1 MSQPP
6 RLTTASGFPVA
17 DNQNSASAGPRGPLL
32 LQDFHLIEKLQHFN
46 RERIPERVVHAKGS
60 GAYGTF
66 TVTHDISKYTK
77 AKLFDTVGKQ
87 VETFARF
94 STVGGEKGS
103 ADTER
108 DPRGFAVR
116 FYTEEGNWDLVG
128 NNTPMFFIKDPIK
141 FPDFVHTQ
149 KRDPQT
155 NLKSANMMFDFWS
168 KAPES
173 LHQVTMLFS
182 DRGTPDGYRHMDG
195 FGSHTYSLINAAGER
210 VYVKWHFKTRQGIK
224 NLSAADASRL
234 AGEDPDH
241 AQRDLFNAIA
251 GGEFPQW
258 DVKLQVATEQQLADW
273 EARTGWNPF
282 DLTKVW
288 PHKDFPLIPV
298 GVFELNRNPANY
310 HAEVEQAAFSPANV
324 VPGMGYSPDKMLQGR
339 LFAYHDAQ
347 LYRVGTNHQ
356 HLPVNAPRCPF
367 HNQQRDG
374 AMAISNGGA
383 APNYATVEAGGSN
396 PSGLG
401 HGEPALALQ
410 GGAGRYDGRGNED
423 DYTQAGNL
431 FRLMPAQEKQNLFN
445 NLAGPLSQCSSDIV
459 QRQLNHFDQADPAYG
474 AGVRAALKAR
484 GANID

>member
-1 MSQPP
+1 MKQPP
-6 RLTTASGFPVA
+6 ITTASGIPVA

-66 TVTHDISKYTK
+66 TVTHDITQYTK
-77 AKLFDTVGKQ
+77 AKLFAEVGKQ
-87 VETFARF
+87 TETFARF

-108 DPRGFAVR
+108 DPRGFALR

-128 NNTPMFFIKDPIK
+128 NNTPMFFIKDGIK
-141 FPDFVHTQ
+141 FPDFIHTQ

-155 NLKSANMMFDFWS
+155 NLKSPTMMFDFWS
-168 KAPES
+168 KTPES
-173 LHQVTMLFS
+173 LHQTTMLFS

-210 VYVKWHFKTRQGIK
+210 VYVKWHFKTRQGIR
-224 NLSAADASRL
+224 NLEAAEATRL
-234 AGEDPDH
+234 AGTDPDY
-241 AQRDLFNAIA
+241 AQRDLFGAIA
-251 GGEFPQW
+251 AGDFPQW
-258 DVKLQVATEQQLADW
+258 DVKLQVATEAELAAW
-273 EARTGWNPF
+273 EAHTGWNPF

-288 PHKDFPLIPV
+288 PHADFPLIPV
-298 GVFELNRNPANY
+298 GVFELNRNPLNY
-310 HAEVEQAAFSPANV
+310 HAEVEQAALSPSNV
-324 VPGMGYSPDKMLQGR
+324 VPGMGYSPDKMLQAR

-356 HLPVNAPRCPF
+356 HLPVNAPRCPV

-374 AMAISNGGA
+374 AMAIANGGA
-383 APNYATVEAGGSN
+383 AQNYQPVDANGSD
-396 PSGLG
+396 PQGLG
-401 HGEPALALQ
+401 NGEPALALQ
-410 GGAGRYDGRGNED
+410 GGAARYDGRGKED

-431 FRLMPAQEKQNLFN
+431 FRLMPAREQQNLFDN
-445 NLAGPLSQCSSDIV
+445 IAGPLSQVSAEIIA
-459 QRQLNHFDQADPAYG
+459 RQLGHYDLADPAYG
-474 AGVRAALKAR
+474 VGVRAALKAR
-484 GANID
+484 GVSVG

>member
-6 RLTTASGFPVA
+6 ITTASGIPVA
-17 DNQNSASAGPRGPLL
+17 DNQNSMTAGPRGPVL

-66 TVTHDISKYTK
+66 TVTHDITKLSK
-77 AKLFDTVGKQ
+77 AKLFAEVGKQ
-87 VETFARF
+87 TETFLRF

-116 FYTEEGNWDLVG
+116 FYTEQGNWDLVG
-128 NNTPMFFIKDPIK
+128 NNTPVFFLKDGIK
-141 FPDFVHTQ
+141 FPDFIHTQ

-155 NLKSANMMFDFWS
+155 NLKSPTMMFDFWS
-168 KAPES
+168 QTPES
-173 LHQVTMLFS
+173 LHQVTTLFS
-182 DRGTPDGYRHMDG
+182 SRGTPDGYRHMHG
-195 FGSHTYSLINAAGER
+195 FGSHTYSLINVDGER
-210 VYVKWHFKTRQGIK
+210 AYVKWHFLTQQGIK
-224 NLSAADASRL
+224 NLSADEAQRI
-234 AGEDPDH
+234 AGSDPDYS
-241 AQRDLFNAIA
+241 QRDLFNAIA
-251 GGEFPQW
+251 SGDFPRW
-258 DVKLQVATEQQLADW
+258 DVKVQVATEAELATW

-288 PHKDFPLIPV
+288 PHKDFPLLPV
-298 GVFELNRNPANY
+298 GVLELNRNPVNY
-310 HAEVEQAAFSPANV
+310 HAEVEQAALSPSNV
-324 VPGMGYSPDKMLQGR
+324 VPGLGYSPDKMLQAR

-374 AMAISNGGA
+374 GMAVANGGA
-383 APNYATVEAGGSN
+383 AQNYQPVDANGSN
-396 PSGLG
+396 PQGLG
-401 HGEPALALQ
+401 NGEPALALQ
-410 GGAGRYDGRGNED
+410 GAAGRYDARGTED
-423 DYTQAGNL
+423 DYTQAGDL
-431 FRLMPAQEKQNLFN
+431 FRLMPADEQQNLFN
-445 NLAGPLSQCSSDIV
+445 NMAGPLSQVSTEIIA
-459 QRQLNHFDQADPAYG
+459 RQLGHLDKADPAYG

-484 GANID
+484 GVNLA

>member
-1 MSQPP
+1 MRQP
-6 RLTTASGFPVA
+6 RLTTASGIPVA
-17 DNQNSASAGPRGPLL
+17 DNQNSLSAGPRGPLL

-66 TVTHDISKYTK
+66 TVTHDLRPYTK
-77 AKLFDTVGKQ
+77 AKLFSGIGKQ
-87 VETFARF
+87 TPVFLRF

-108 DPRGFAVR
+108 DPRGFALR

-128 NNTPMFFIKDPIK
+128 NNTPVFFLKDPIK
-141 FPDFVHTQ
+141 FPDFIHTQ

-168 KAPES
+168 RAPES
-173 LHQVTMLFS
+173 LHQVTILFS

-195 FGSHTYSLINAAGER
+195 FGSHTYSLINEAGER
-210 VYVKWHFKTRQGIK
+210 VYVKWHFKTRQGIR
-224 NLSAADASRL
+224 NLSAAEAARI
-234 AGEDPDH
+234 AGTDPDH
-241 AQRDLFNAIA
+241 AQRDLFVAIA
-251 GGEFPQW
+251 RGDHPQW
-258 DVKLQVATEQQLADW
+258 DVKVQVATSRQLADW
-273 EARTGWNPF
+273 EQRTGWNPF

-288 PHKDFPLIPV
+288 PHGDFPMLPV
-298 GVFELNRNPANY
+298 GVLELNRNPDNY

-374 AMAISNGGA
+374 AMAIANGGA
-383 APNYATVEAGGSN
+383 ARNYATIDSVGG
-396 PSGLG
+396 GALGMG
-401 HGEPALALQ
+401 HGEPELPIT
-410 GGAGRYDGRGNED
+410 GDAGRYDFRGMED

-431 FRLMPAQEKQNLFN
+431 FRLMTQPERQNLCD
-445 NLAGPLSQCSSDIV
+445 NLAGPLSQVDDDIL
-459 QRQLNHFDQADPAYG
+459 QRQLRQFDKADPAYG
-474 AGVRAALKAR
+474 RGVRASLKGLGR
-484 GANID
+484 NVD

>member
-1 MSQPP
+1 MT
-6 RLTTASGFPVA
+6 RLTTASGIPIA
-17 DNQNSASAGPRGPLL
+17 DNQNSLSAGSRGPLL

-66 TVTHDISKYTK
+66 TVTHDLTPFTK
-77 AKLFDTVGKQ
+77 AKLFSEVGKRT
-87 VETFARF
+87 ETFLRF

-108 DPRGFAVR
+108 DPRGFALR

-128 NNTPMFFIKDPIK
+128 NNTPVFFLKDPIK
-141 FPDFVHTQ
+141 FPDFIHTQ
-149 KRDPQT
+149 KRQPDS

-168 KAPES
+168 QAPES
-173 LHQVTMLFS
+173 LHQVTILFS

-195 FGSHTYSLINAAGER
+195 FGSHTYSLINDNGQR
-210 VYVKWHFKTRQGIK
+210 TYVKWHFKTRQGIR
-224 NLSAADASRL
+224 NLTSEEAVGI
-234 AGEDPDH
+234 AGTDPDH
-241 AQRDLFNAIA
+241 AGRDLFEAIA
-251 GGEFPQW
+251 AGHYPQW
-258 DVKLQVATEQQLADW
+258 DVKVQLATQEQLDDW

-288 PHKDFPLIPV
+288 PHGDFPLLPV
-298 GVFELNRNPANY
+298 GVLELNRNPRNY

-324 VPGMGYSPDKMLQGR
+324 PPGMGYSPDKMLQGR

-374 AMAISNGGA
+374 AMAIADVGA
-383 APNYATVEAGGSN
+383 ARIYDPVNAVGKGVL
-396 PSGLG
+396 GMG
-401 HGEPALALQ
+401 HGEHELPLH
-410 GGAGRYDGRGNED
+410 GNAGRFDFRGQED
-423 DYTQAGNL
+423 DFTQPGNL
-431 FRLMPAQEKQNLFN
+431 FRLMSDEAKQNLFD
-445 NLAGPLSQCSSDIV
+445 NLAGPLSQVTDAILE
-459 QRQLNHFDQADPAYG
+459 RQLALFDQADPAYG
-474 AGVRAALKAR
+474 RGVRAALAAR
-484 GANID
+484 GRHAG

>member
-1 MSQPP
+1 MTQP
-6 RLTTASGFPVA
+6 RLTTASGIPVA
-17 DNQNSASAGPRGPLL
+17 DNQNSLSAGPRGPLL

-60 GAYGTF
+60 GAYGSF
-66 TVTHDISKYTK
+66 TVTHDLRAYTK
-77 AKLFDTVGKQ
+77 ARLFSEIGKQ
-87 VETFARF
+87 TPVFLRF

-108 DPRGFAVR
+108 DPRGFALR

-128 NNTPMFFIKDPIK
+128 NNTPVFFLKDPIK
-141 FPDFVHTQ
+141 FPDFIHTQ

-173 LHQVTMLFS
+173 LHQVTILFS

-195 FGSHTYSLINAAGER
+195 FGSHAYSLINEAGER
-210 VYVKWHFKTRQGIK
+210 VYVKWHFKTRQGIR
-224 NLSAADASRL
+224 NLSALDAARI
-234 AGEDPDH
+234 AGLDPDH
-241 AQRDLFNAIA
+241 AQRDLFEAIA
-251 GGEFPQW
+251 RGDYPQW
-258 DVKLQVATEQQLADW
+258 DVKLQVATSQQLADW
-273 EARTGWNPF
+273 EQRTGWNPF

-288 PHKDFPLIPV
+288 PHGDFPMLPV
-298 GVFELNRNPANY
+298 GVLELDRNPDNY

-374 AMAISNGGA
+374 AMAIANGGA
-383 APNYATVEAGGSN
+383 ARNYATIDSVGG
-396 PSGLG
+396 GALGMG
-401 HGEPALALQ
+401 HGEKELPIT
-410 GGAGRYDGRGNED
+410 GDAGRYDFRGMED

-431 FRLMPAQEKQNLFN
+431 FRLMTAQERQNLCD
-445 NLAGPLSQCSSDIV
+445 NLAGPLSGVDADILE
-459 QRQLNHFDQADPAYG
+459 RQLRQFDKADPAYG
-474 AGVRAALKAR
+474 RGVRAALTAR
-484 GANID
+484 GRKVD

>member
-6 RLTTASGFPVA
+6 ITTASGIPVA
-17 DNQNSASAGPRGPLL
+17 DNQNSMTAGPRGPVL

-66 TVTHDISKYTK
+66 TVTNDITQYTK
-77 AKLFDTVGKQ
+77 ARLFAEVGKQ
-87 VETFARF
+87 TETFLRF

-128 NNTPMFFIKDPIK
+128 NNTPVFFIKDGIK
-141 FPDFVHTQ
+141 FPDFIHTQ

-155 NLKSANMMFDFWS
+155 NLKSPTAMFDFWS
-168 KAPES
+168 RTPES
-173 LHQVTMLFS
+173 LHQVTTLFS
-182 DRGTPDGYRHMDG
+182 SRGTPDGYRHMHG

-210 VYVKWHFKTRQGIK
+210 VYVKWHFLTQQGIR
-224 NLSAADASRL
+224 NLSAAEATRI
-234 AGEDPDH
+234 AGSDPDY

-251 GGEFPQW
+251 KGDFPRW
-258 DVKLQVATEQQLADW
+258 DVKLQVATEADLAAW

-298 GVFELNRNPANY
+298 GVLELNRNPLNY
-310 HAEVEQAAFSPANV
+310 HAEVEQAALSPANV
-324 VPGMGYSPDKMLQGR
+324 VPGMGYSPDKMLQSR

-374 AMAISNGGA
+374 AMAIANGGA
-383 APNYATVEAGGSN
+383 AVNYDPVQAAGSN
-396 PSGLG
+396 PQGMG
-401 HGEPALALQ
+401 HGEPALPQSGA
-410 GGAGRYDGRGNED
+410 AGRYDARGKED
-423 DYTQAGNL
+423 DYTQAGDL
-431 FRLMPAQEKQNLFN
+431 FRLMPKDEQQNLFD
-445 NLAGPLSQCSSDIV
+445 NLAGPLSQVSAEIIE
-459 QRQLNHFDQADPAYG
+459 RQLGHFDLADRAYG

-484 GANID
+484 GVNVG

>member
-1 MSQPP
+1 MRHPH
-6 RLTTASGFPVA
+6 LTTASGIPVA
-17 DNQNSASAGPRGPLL
+17 DNQNSLSAGPRGPLL

-66 TVTHDISKYTK
+66 TVTHDLRPFTK
-77 AKLFDTVGKQ
+77 AKLFSAIGK
-87 VETFARF
+87 ETPVFLRF

-108 DPRGFAVR
+108 DPRGFALR

-128 NNTPMFFIKDPIK
+128 NNTPVFFLKDPIK
-141 FPDFVHTQ
+141 FPDFIHTQ

-173 LHQVTMLFS
+173 LHQVTILFS

-195 FGSHTYSLINAAGER
+195 FGSHTYSLINDAGER
-210 VYVKWHFKTRQGIK
+210 VYVKWHFKTRQGIR
-224 NLSAADASRL
+224 NLSAAEAVRI
-234 AGEDPDH
+234 AGCDPDH
-241 AQRDLFNAIA
+241 AGRDLFQAIA
-251 GGEFPQW
+251 RGDFPQW
-258 DVKLQVATEQQLADW
+258 DVKVQVATSAQLADW
-273 EARTGWNPF
+273 EERTGWNPF

-288 PHKDFPLIPV
+288 PHRDFPMLQV
-298 GVFELNRNPANY
+298 GVLELNRNPDNY

-374 AMAISNGGA
+374 AMAIANGGA
-383 APNYATVEAGGSN
+383 ARNYATIDSVGG
-396 PSGLG
+396 GALGMG
-401 HGEPALALQ
+401 HGEPELPII
-410 GGAGRYDGRGNED
+410 GDAGRYDFRGLED

-431 FRLMPAQEKQNLFN
+431 FRLMTVHERQNLCD
-445 NLAGPLSQCSSDIV
+445 NLAGPLSQVDEDILF
-459 QRQLNHFDQADPAYG
+459 RQLRQFDKADPDYG
-474 AGVRAALKAR
+474 RGVRAALKALGR
-484 GANID
+484 NVD

>member
-1 MSQPP
+1 MKI
-6 RLTTASGFPVA
+6 TTASGIPVA
-17 DNQNSASAGPRGPLL
+17 DNQNSLTAGPRGPVL

-66 TVTHDISKYTK
+66 TVTHDITKYTK
-77 AKLFDTVGKQ
+77 AKLFAEVGKQ
-87 VETFARF
+87 TETFLRF

-108 DPRGFAVR
+108 DPRGFALR

-128 NNTPMFFIKDPIK
+128 NDTPVFFLKDGIK
-141 FPDFVHTQ
+141 FPDFIHTQ

-155 NLKSANMMFDFWS
+155 NLKSPTAMFDFWS
-168 KAPES
+168 RTPES
-173 LHQVTMLFS
+173 LHQVTTLFS
-182 DRGTPDGYRHMDG
+182 SRGTPDGYRHMHG

-210 VYVKWHFKTRQGIK
+210 VYVKWHFLTQQGIK
-224 NLSAADASRL
+224 NLSAEEATRI
-234 AGEDPDH
+234 AGTDPDY

-251 GGEFPQW
+251 NGDFPRW
-258 DVKLQVATEQQLADW
+258 DVKVQVATDAELAAW

-288 PHKDFPLIPV
+288 PHADFPLLQV
-298 GVFELNRNPANY
+298 GVLELNRNPVNY
-310 HAEVEQAAFSPANV
+310 HAEVEQAALSPSNV
-324 VPGMGYSPDKMLQGR
+324 VPGMGYSPDKMLQAR

-374 AMAISNGGA
+374 AMAGANGGA
-383 APNYATVEAGGSN
+383 AINYDPVQAQGSN
-396 PSGLG
+396 PHGMG
-401 HGEPALALQ
+401 HGEPPLALD
-410 GGAGRYDGRGNED
+410 GAAGRYDGRGKED

-431 FRLMPAQEKQNLFN
+431 FRLMPADEQQALFN
-445 NLAGPLSQCSSDIV
+445 NIAGPLSQVSAEIIA
-459 QRQLNHFDQADPAYG
+459 RQLAHFDQADAAYG

-484 GANID
+484 GVNVA

>member
-6 RLTTASGFPVA
+6 VTTASGIPVA
-17 DNQNSASAGPRGPLL
+17 DNQNSLTAGPRGPVL

-66 TVTHDISKYTK
+66 TVTHDIRRYTK
-77 AKLFDTVGKQ
+77 AKLFAGIGKQ
-87 VETFARF
+87 TETFVRF

-108 DPRGFAVR
+108 DPRGFALR

-128 NNTPMFFIKDPIK
+128 NNTPMFFIKDGIK
-141 FPDFVHTQ
+141 FPDFIHTQ

-155 NLKSANMMFDFWS
+155 NLKSPTAMFDFWS
-168 KAPES
+168 RSPES

-182 DRGTPDGYRHMDG
+182 DRGTPDGYRFMDG
-195 FGSHTYSLINAAGER
+195 FGSHTFSLINDAGER
-210 VYVKWHFKTRQGIK
+210 VYVKWHLKTQQGIR
-224 NLSAADASRL
+224 NLSAADARRL
-234 AGEDPDH
+234 AGEDPDY
-241 AQRDLFNAIA
+241 AQRDLFGAIA
-251 GGEFPQW
+251 SGEFPRW

-288 PHKDFPLIPV
+288 PHGDFPLIPV
-298 GVFELNRNPANY
+298 GVLELNRNPVNY
-310 HAEVEQAAFSPANV
+310 HAEVEQAALSPANV
-324 VPGMGYSPDKMLQGR
+324 VPGLGYSPDKMLQAR

-374 AMAISNGGA
+374 TMAIANGGSA
-383 APNYATVEAGGSN
+383 QNYAAVEAGGSN
-396 PSGLG
+396 PHGMG
-401 HGEPALALQ
+401 HGEPPLALH
-410 GGAGRYDGRGNED
+410 GGAGRYDGRGKED

-431 FRLMPAQEKQNLFN
+431 FRLMPEQEKLNLFA
-445 NLAGPLSQCSSDIV
+445 NLAGPMSQVGDEIV
-459 QRQLNHFDQADPAYG
+459 QRQLAHFDQADPAYG
-474 AGVRAALKAR
+474 AGVRADLKAR
-484 GANID
+484 GRNVV

>member
-6 RLTTASGFPVA
+6 ITTASGIPVA
-17 DNQNSASAGPRGPLL
+17 DNQNSVSAGGRGPLL

-66 TVTHDISKYTK
+66 TVTHDITKFTK
-77 AKLFDTVGKQ
+77 AKLFSAIGKQ
-87 VETFARF
+87 TETFVRF

-108 DPRGFAVR
+108 DPRGFAMR

-128 NNTPMFFIKDPIK
+128 NNTPMFFIKDGIK
-141 FPDFVHTQ
+141 FPDFIHTQ

-155 NLKSANMMFDFWS
+155 NLKSPTMMFDFWS
-168 KAPES
+168 KTPES

-195 FGSHTYSLINAAGER
+195 FGSHTFSLINEAGER
-210 VYVKWHFKTRQGIK
+210 VYCKWHLKTKQGIK
-224 NLSAADASRL
+224 NLPASEASRI
-234 AGEDPDH
+234 AGEDPDY
-241 AQRDLFNAIA
+241 AQRDLFGAIA
-251 GGEFPQW
+251 AGDFPQW
-258 DVKLQVATEQQLADW
+258 EVKLQVATEAELAAW

-298 GVFELNRNPANY
+298 GLFELNRNPLNY
-310 HAEVEQAAFSPANV
+310 HAEVEQAALSPSNV
-324 VPGMGYSPDKMLQGR
+324 VPGLGYSPDKMLQAR

-356 HLPVNAPRCPF
+356 HLPVNAPRCPV

-374 AMAISNGGA
+374 AMAIANGGSA
-383 APNYATVEAGGSN
+383 QNYQPVESNGSN
-396 PSGLG
+396 PQGLG
-401 HGEPALALQ
+401 HGEPALALD
-410 GGAGRYDGRGNED
+410 GGAARYDGRGKED

-431 FRLMPAQEKQNLFN
+431 FRLLPAEEKLNLFN
-445 NLAGPLSQCSSDIV
+445 NIAGPLSQVNAEIIA
-459 QRQLNHFDQADPAYG
+459 RQLGHFDRADPAYG
-474 AGVRAALKAR
+474 AGVRAALAAR
-484 GANID
+484 GVAVA